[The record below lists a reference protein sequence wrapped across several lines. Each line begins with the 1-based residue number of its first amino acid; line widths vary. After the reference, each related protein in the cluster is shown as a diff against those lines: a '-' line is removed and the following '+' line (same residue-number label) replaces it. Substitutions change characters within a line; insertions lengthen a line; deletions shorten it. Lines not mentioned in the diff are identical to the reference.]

1 LVVGSGG
8 SLGVSGTGTIAATSV
23 TGLSVSAS
31 KTLTVS
37 NSLTLAGTDS
47 TTFTF
52 PSGSGSVLTAD
63 STNTLTNKTFNT
75 AGTGN
80 TFQINGTAISA
91 VSGSGAVALVNTP
104 TLVTPVLGVATATSI
119 NKVAITAPATGST
132 LTIADGQTLTVTNSF
147 TATASGSPTVAFGGG
162 GTVAYTTGAQTLDAK
177 TLTAT
182 VNATFATG
190 GGIRSATS
198 DTNTLNIAAYDVDG
212 AAYQNMIQLV
222 AGNTPVM
229 KFTLGSDAT
238 GDMFYRN
245 SSGNVARL
253 AIGGSNY
260 VMLSTGSAPQWSSN
274 LPALFSGSL
283 LTSGQIFHAGSGGAL
298 EAYAGLAY
306 NSATNQLNVGDSAAD
321 GKLKLSETDGDSITL
336 AIPATVTGSRT
347 ATFPDATGNVVLD
360 SATQTLTNK
369 TLTSPVIASI
379 SNTGTL
385 TLPTSSDTLVG
396 RATTD
401 TLTNKT
407 FDAEG
412 TGNTLTTTSKIWL
425 EAAGNNAGTAAANW
439 DLPSS
444 NAPSAAAI
452 SGTNVLQGVLD
463 FADGSSDLTAQRTL
477 LLPSD
482 WTGIIDVKFK
492 WLSSTTSGDVIW
504 GVATSC
510 VADAETN
517 DPAFNSYNDVTD
529 TTKGTTNQTNDASI
543 TGVTTT
549 GCAAGEMLHLKIARR
564 LSQAGDTM
572 AGTARLVGVEVTMRR
587 AQ

>member
-1 LVVGSGG
+1 
-8 SLGVSGTGTIAATSV
+8 
-23 TGLSVSAS
+23 
-31 KTLTVS
+31 
-37 NSLTLAGTDS
+37 
-47 TTFTF
+47 
-52 PSGSGSVLTAD
+52 
-63 STNTLTNKTFNT
+63 
-75 AGTGN
+75 
-80 TFQINGTAISA
+80 
-91 VSGSGAVALVNTP
+91 
-104 TLVTPVLGVATATSI
+104 
-119 NKVAITAPATGST
+119 
-132 LTIADGQTLTVTNSF
+132 
-147 TATASGSPTVAFGGG
+147 
-162 GTVAYTTGAQTLDAK
+162 
-177 TLTAT
+177 
-182 VNATFATG
+182 
-190 GGIRSATS
+190 
-198 DTNTLNIAAYDVDG
+198 
-212 AAYQNMIQLV
+212 M
-222 AGNTPVM
+222 
-229 KFTLGSDAT
+229 
-238 GDMFYRN
+238 
-245 SSGNVARL
+245 
-253 AIGGSNY
+253 
-260 VMLSTGSAPQWSSN
+260 
-274 LPALFSGSL
+274 
-283 LTSGQIFHAGSGGAL
+283 
-298 EAYAGLAY
+298 
-306 NSATNQLNVGDSAAD
+306 
-321 GKLKLSETDGDSITL
+321 
-336 AIPATVTGSRT
+336 
-347 ATFPDATGNVVLD
+347 
-360 SATQTLTNK
+360 
-369 TLTSPVIASI
+369 
-379 SNTGTL
+379 
-385 TLPTSSDTLVG
+385 
-396 RATTD
+396 TD

-572 AGTARLVGVEVTMRR
+572 AGTARLVGIEVTMRR